1 MDYLAISGQDLVFPA
16 NSMNGDTVTA
26 DVVIN
31 NDNVL
36 ETTGEMFFADI
47 TSTDAIIAAGRAR
60 ATIQL
65 DETNDDG
72 RGACTKKFPHNTL
85 TAIKLKTVAVDSV
98 HIYEYP

>member
-1 MDYLAISGQDLVFPA
+1 MDYLAIGQDLTFPV
-16 NSMNGDTVTA
+16 NSLSGDTVTA

-47 TSTDAIIAAGRAR
+47 TSADAVIEAGRGR

-72 RGACTKKFPHNTL
+72 RGVCTKNTPHN
-85 TAIKLKTVAVDSV
+85 AIKLKTVAVDSV
-98 HIYEYP
+98 HIYECH